1 MKRLTVL
8 SLLAA
13 TIVAP
18 AAPAAAS
25 SAPSCAPGV
34 RAVSYSDA
42 LDKVVRDDV
51 TVGGLSALA
60 WDRRTKS
67 WATVVDNR
75 NAEPSRV
82 WFLRDPAH
90 PRLVGAPLVL
100 RKVDGTPYDGV
111 TADNEGLVI
120 LPNGDLMVSSE
131 TEPAIRIFGRDG
143 VEKASLPVPARF
155 TVAPAGEATAN
166 ATLEGLTITPDGD
179 RIIAAMEGALSGDTD
194 ATLHRFLV
202 YDRGRHG
209 AWKLSR
215 QIAYRADAGLR
226 VPEVAAYGKNSL
238 LVMEAAF
245 TAGVGNTVKLYAV
258 PTIAGARDVTR
269 VADLATLPARAV
281 PAKKLV
287 ADLVNCPTLGA
298 TAKQPQPNPLL
309 DNYEAMALVPIR
321 HGFRIHLL
329 SDDNFGATQITRLLT
344 LDARL

>member
-1 MKRLTVL
+1 MKRLIAL

-25 SAPSCAPGV
+25 AASSCAPGV

-42 LDKVVRDDV
+42 LDKAVRDGV

-60 WDRRTKS
+60 WDGRTKS

-82 WFLRDPAH
+82 WFFRDPAH

-100 RKVDGTPYDGV
+100 RKADGTPYDGV

-120 LPNGDLMVSSE
+120 LPNGDLVVSSE
-131 TEPAIRIFGRDG
+131 TEPAIRIFGRNG

-155 TVAPAGEATAN
+155 APAPAGEATAN

-179 RIIAAMEGALSGDTD
+179 RIIAAMEGVLTGETA
-194 ATLHRFLV
+194 HRFLV

-209 AWKLSR
+209 AWKLTR
-215 QIAYRADAGLR
+215 QILYRADTGLR

-238 LVMEAAF
+238 LVMEAGF

-258 PTIAGARDVTR
+258 KAPGRD
-269 VADLATLPARAV
+269 
-281 PAKKLV
+281 KKLV

-321 HGFRIHLL
+321 HGYRIHLL